1 MEKHIFTV
9 NNMTCNGCV
18 SSIQQGL
25 EADERIKSI
34 NIKLS
39 KKVVTVE
46 GDLTSEEAADVIRNS
61 GYEPE
66 EGSPKKGFL
75 SNLFSN

>member
-1 MEKHIFTV
+1 MNKHVFTV

-25 EADERIKSI
+25 EDDSRIKSI

-46 GDLTSEEAADVIRNS
+46 GDLTSEEAAEVIRES
-61 GYEPE
+61 GYEPVV
-66 EGSPKKGFL
+66 GTQKKGFL
-75 SNLFSN
+75 GNLFSS

>member
-1 MEKHIFTV
+1 MNKHVFTV

-18 SSIQQGL
+18 SNIQQGL

-39 KKVVTVE
+39 KKVVMVE
-46 GDLTSEEAADVIRNS
+46 GDLSSEEAAEVIRNS

-66 EGSPKKGFL
+66 PGTQKKGFL
-75 SNLFSN
+75 GNLFSG

>member
-1 MEKHIFTV
+1 MEKHVFTV

-18 SSIQQGL
+18 SSIQHGL
-25 EADERIKSI
+25 EADTRIKSI

-46 GDLTSEEAADVIRNS
+46 GDLTSEEAAEVIRNS

-66 EGSPKKGFL
+66 VGAQKKGFL
-75 SNLFSN
+75 GNLFSS